1 MRFPTFGWVF
11 VAFALGNL
19 VAVFLRSA
27 NAVIAPDLMHD
38 IGLNAEQLGSM
49 TSFYYIT
56 FALMQLPLGAALDR
70 YGSRFVIPLLMIP
83 AVVGCFV
90 YARATSYP
98 EVAIGRLLI
107 GVGTAGGLMGAVRSF
122 GNWVPANRL
131 ATMTT
136 SMMALGGIGGIMTT
150 SPMAWVNAQYGW
162 QSIFYGSSVIV
173 SVIALCIW
181 FWTRDFPEGSTIV
194 RSTGNPFEGF
204 VDIYTHRAFWRMAP
218 LYFSM
223 LGTLLAV
230 QTLWAG
236 PFLYDVL
243 SYSPAQ
249 AGSALLMM
257 GFGAILG
264 YACSGPL
271 ADRFGAPWMLVAAQ
285 VLLIATLTVFVATPR
300 IPSQGLVGVLY
311 LCFSLG
317 AAFNVILLPQ
327 ARTLFAVHMSG
338 RAATALNIFGF
349 IGAFFFQRTMGY
361 VIELHGKDAVGHYLT
376 RGFQWAFA
384 IPLACAVAALLIYLP
399 LVFATPKKGLFNA
412 KTHH

>member
-1 MRFPTFGWVF
+1 VRFPTFRWVF

-27 NAVIAPDLMHD
+27 NAVIAPDLMRD

-70 YGSRFVIPLLMIP
+70 FGSRLVIPLLMIP
-83 AVVGCFV
+83 TVIGCIV
-90 YARATSYP
+90 YARATSYTD
-98 EVAIGRLLI
+98 VAVGRLLI
-107 GVGTAGGLMGAVRSF
+107 GVGTAGGLMGAVKTF
-122 GNWVPANRL
+122 GNWVPSDRL

-150 SPMAWVNAQYGW
+150 SPMAWINGQYGW
-162 QSIFYGSSVIV
+162 QNIFYGSTVIV
-173 SVIALCIW
+173 TMIALCIW
-181 FWTRDFPEGSTIV
+181 FWSRDFPAHVAIV

-204 VDIYTHRAFWRMAP
+204 VSIYTNRAFWRMAP

-243 SYSPAQ
+243 SYDATQ
-249 AGSALLMM
+249 AGAALLMM
-257 GFGAILG
+257 GIGAILG
-264 YACSGPL
+264 YAISGPL
-271 ADRFGAPWMLVAAQ
+271 GDRFGAPWMMVASQ
-285 VLLIATLTVFVATPR
+285 LMLIVTLAVFVFTPQ
-300 IPSQGLVGVLY
+300 ITHTWLVGTLY

-327 ARTLFAVHMSG
+327 ARRLFAAQMSG

-349 IGAFFFQRTMGY
+349 IGAYFFQRTMGY
-361 VIELHGKDAVGHYLT
+361 VIELQGKNEAGHYVTL
-376 RGFQWAFA
+376 GYQWAFA
-384 IPLACAVAALLIYLP
+384 IPLVCAVFALINYLP
-399 LVFATPKKGLFNA
+399 LIRTTQLKG
-412 KTHH
+412 

>member
-1 MRFPTFGWVF
+1 VRFPTFRWVF

-19 VAVFLRSA
+19 GAVFLRSA
-27 NAVIAPDLMHD
+27 NAVIAPDLMRD

-70 YGSRFVIPLLMIP
+70 YGSRFVIPVLMIP
-83 AVVGCFV
+83 AIIGCLV

-98 EVAIGRLLI
+98 EVAAGRLLI
-107 GVGTAGGLMGAVRSF
+107 GVGTAGGLMGAVRTF

-131 ATMTT
+131 STMTT

-162 QSIFYGSSVIV
+162 QNIFYGSAGIV
-173 SVIALCIW
+173 TIIALCIW
-181 FWTRDFPEGSTIV
+181 AWTRDFPPSSTII

-204 VDIYTHRAFWRMAP
+204 VAIYTNAAFWRMAP

-243 SYSPAQ
+243 SYSAVQ

-257 GFGAILG
+257 GIGAILG

-271 ADRFGAPWMLVAAQ
+271 ADRYGAPWMLVAAQ
-285 VLLIATLTVFVATPR
+285 VLLIVTLAVFVGTPH
-300 IPSQGLVGVLY
+300 IPSQGLVALLY

-327 ARTLFAVHMSG
+327 ARTLFAVQMSG

-349 IGAFFFQRTMGY
+349 IGAFFFQRSMGY
-361 VIELHGKDAVGHYLT
+361 VIEFHGRDAAGQYLT
-376 RGFQWAFA
+376 IGYQWAFA
-384 IPLACAVAALLIYLP
+384 IPLVCAVGALLNYLP
-399 LVFATPKKGLFNA
+399 LVFATQKKGLHDA
-412 KTHH
+412 

>member
-1 MRFPTFGWVF
+1 MRYPTFRWVF

-27 NAVIAPDLMHD
+27 NAVISPDLMHD

-49 TSFYYIT
+49 TSFYFIT

-70 YGSRFVIPLLMIP
+70 YGSRVVIPLLMIP
-83 AVVGCFV
+83 AMIGCIV
-90 YARATSYP
+90 YARATSFSD
-98 EVAIGRLLI
+98 VAIGRLLI
-107 GVGTAGGLMGAVRSF
+107 GIGTAGGLMGAVKSF

-150 SPMAWVNAQYGW
+150 SPMAYINAAYGW
-162 QSIFYGSSVIV
+162 RNIFYGSTLFVAFV
-173 SVIALCIW
+173 AVAIW
-181 FWTRDFPEGSTIV
+181 LWSRDFPASGTV
-194 RSTGNPFEGF
+194 TRSTGNPFEGF
-204 VDIYTHRAFWRMAP
+204 RSIYSNRAFWQMAP

-243 SYSPAQ
+243 AYTPSQ
-249 AGSALLMM
+249 AGFSLLMM
-257 GFGAILG
+257 GIGAILG
-264 YACSGPL
+264 YGISGPL
-271 ADRFGAPWMLVAAQ
+271 ADRYGTPKMMVGAQL
-285 VLLIATLTVFVATPR
+285 LLIAMLSVFVLYPVIESHTIVAA
-300 IPSQGLVGVLY
+300 LY

-327 ARTLFAVHMSG
+327 ARRLFAVHMSG

-349 IGAFFFQRTMGY
+349 LGAYFFQRSMGF
-361 VIELHGKDAVGHYLT
+361 VIELQGKNADGHYGKL
-376 RGFQWAFA
+376 GYQYAFA
-384 IPLACAVAALLIYLP
+384 IPLVCAVVALVNYLP
-399 LVFATPKKGLFNA
+399 LVRSSQQKD
-412 KTHH
+412 